1 MINDDE
7 IAEAEAFEAEM
18 NGSVGGL
25 DGMPSPDPST
35 RSSSPASVD
44 SEEEP
49 IGCGRRAN
57 ANAVVGDEEVSRPES
72 RRDGDRRSVD
82 RSRSTSRTSTDD
94 EDSADEAVDPAG
106 AEQEVGFT
114 LQPYFKDLAP
124 MHGFRAT
131 EEGFEP
137 LDDFSFNGTDVFVL
151 HGITGSGLKST
162 YIEAIKRVCEDNDGY
177 DAIYLTDTSNFNNI
191 QHQIIKKWGPE
202 SENGA
207 PEHPYILYDLPRG
220 FSSKMSEASFWGTIE
235 SLQTAVTS
243 GKYDGGELQWKP
255 GGKPVNL
262 VGTNARPIMDKDSH
276 GNPLDVP
283 VCHLSAHR
291 LMGNVYTMEMG
302 PNGLELVQDVYCDE
316 LAIKV
321 REDEEMR
328 HAVMV
333 EQSKS
338 ATVLTPKDL
347 FEKYV
352 VSGEKGKFVM
362 DATAPRAAWV
372 EYNTLHLA
380 FKPFAPKI
388 GLKGP
393 GCLSK
398 LMAEW
403 YKDELADGRLVCVNK
418 VRKGDRDGPKVFHFS
433 FRLVTE

>member
-1 MINDDE
+1 MD
-7 IAEAEAFEAEM
+7 AA
-18 NGSVGGL
+18 GGYCGWILTHRHL
-25 DGMPSPDPST
+25 DT
-35 RSSSPASVD
+35 RAQD
-44 SEEEP
+44 
-49 IGCGRRAN
+49 A
-57 ANAVVGDEEVSRPES
+57 
-72 RRDGDRRSVD
+72 
-82 RSRSTSRTSTDD
+82 
-94 EDSADEAVDPAG
+94 
-106 AEQEVGFT
+106 GFT
-114 LQPYFKDLAP
+114 LQPYFKGLAP

-162 YIEAIKRVCEDNDGY
+162 YIEAIKKACEDNDGY

-202 SENGA
+202 SEDGP

-255 GGKPVNL
+255 DGKPVNL

-283 VCHLSAHR
+283 ICHLSAHR

-321 REDEEMR
+321 REDEERR
-328 HAVMV
+328 HAIMV

-362 DATAPRAAWV
+362 DASAPRSAWV
-372 EYNTLHLA
+372 EYNTLHLM

-403 YKDELADGRLVCVNK
+403 YKDEIADGRLKCVNK
-418 VRKGDRDGPKVFHFS
+418 VRKGDRNGPKVFHFS